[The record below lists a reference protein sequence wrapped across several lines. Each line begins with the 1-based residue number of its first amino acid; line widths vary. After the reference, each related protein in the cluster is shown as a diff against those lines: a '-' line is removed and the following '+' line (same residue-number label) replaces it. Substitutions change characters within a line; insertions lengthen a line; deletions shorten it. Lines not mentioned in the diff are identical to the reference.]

1 MIVVKSM
8 CDTCK
13 HDKCPGGC
21 EYACTG
27 VEGWDEENE
36 VVTSCQ
42 DYEEG
47 RP

>member
-47 RP
+47 QS